1 MRGDWT
7 AASGYAAARALDPD
21 ATAVFASNDQM
32 ALGLVRALVEQGRR
46 VPDDVSVA
54 GFDDIETA
62 GFALPPLTTVR
73 QDFAELGLA
82 AVRTLVGRMAG
93 EPAPPATLVQPA
105 LQVRASTAPP
115 PRRGP
120 GPAG

>member
-1 MRGDWT
+1 MVCGNDML
-7 AASGYAAARALDPD
+7 AVGALLEAEAMGIDVPG
-21 ATAVFASNDQM
+21 
-32 ALGLVRALVEQGRR
+32 ALS
-46 VPDDVSVA
+46 VS

>member
-1 MRGDWT
+1 M
-7 AASGYAAARALDPD
+7 ARDLDPG

-46 VPDDVSVA
+46 VPEDVSVA

-93 EPAPPATLVQPA
+93 EPAPPATLVQPV
-105 LQVRASTAPP
+105 LQVRASTGPP
-115 PRRGP
+115 PSGPAVDVGGP
-120 GPAG
+120 G